1 MQFRQ
6 ILRKLCNTPKGK
18 AKFQELLI
26 KYRHRMTE
34 EEFRCL
40 EDTYYRKLPSLT
52 VADNLSRSSSH
63 YFNVLKT
70 SLSKLEMLIGDVTM
84 REIIFLV

>member
-18 AKFQELLI
+18 AKFQELLM
-26 KYRHRMTE
+26 KYRHRMTD

-40 EDTYYRKLPSLT
+40 EDTYYRNLPSLT
-52 VADNLSRSSSH
+52 VADNINRSISH
-63 YFNVLKT
+63 YFNILRNALT
-70 SLSKLEMLIGDVTM
+70 KLETQIDDVTLM
-84 REIIFLV
+84 EIVFIA